1 MDDSGKNSERDTVK
15 LVQNMLTDQKL
26 RNGKLKEFVQSLL
39 MVEHEEYGQ
48 WRKFVMSLLMNRD
61 LERESMN

>member
-1 MDDSGKNSERDTVK
+1 
-15 LVQNMLTDQKL
+15 
-26 RNGKLKEFVQSLL
+26 

-61 LERESMN
+61 LERESMNELMEKSLDGSKVETS